1 MTIKQ
6 SFGGKLLRAVEARE
20 HIGSHNIF
28 IIGSLLQSFQ
38 IVVTIH
44 VVELE
49 VAEPFIPDQF

>member
-6 SFGGKLLRAVEARE
+6 TFGGKLLRAVEARE
-20 HIGSHNIF
+20 HIRRHIIF
-28 IIGSLLQSFQ
+28 IIGSLLQSLQ

-44 VVELE
+44 VVKLE